1 MNRPLGKIPKLR
13 VQMVQDMMNLRITE
27 NFKLGINQK
36 KTKVLLVRVVVEFVV
51 ASKSC

>member
-13 VQMVQDMMNLRITE
+13 VKMVQDVMNIRIKE
-27 NFKLGINQK
+27 IFKLGINQK
-36 KTKVLLVRVVVEFVV
+36 KTKVLLVRVMVELVV